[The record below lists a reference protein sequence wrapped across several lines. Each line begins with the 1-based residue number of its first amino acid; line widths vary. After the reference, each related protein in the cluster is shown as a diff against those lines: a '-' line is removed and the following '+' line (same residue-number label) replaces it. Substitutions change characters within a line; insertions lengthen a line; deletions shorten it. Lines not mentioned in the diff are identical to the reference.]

1 MRYTGAFWHIF
12 AISAILCFSCACGGC
27 MEAGEPENSSRLVVS
42 VTLAAQEELV
52 RSVGGDRVDVV
63 VLLPGYAD
71 PHSFEPQASQM
82 VNVSRSDLYFR
93 IGEGLLPFE
102 DRVVS
107 RLEGISGDLLV
118 VDTSEGIEL
127 ISDPEG
133 GEADP
138 HIWLSLRNAGMM
150 VDTICEALVSRDP
163 SGGEYYSANRDAYRA
178 RLDSLDNEMANDF
191 SEVRTRVFIVMHPA
205 WGYFARDYN
214 LTQLYIQA
222 GGKEAT
228 AQDLKDIIAVA
239 RAENIDTIFAEPQF
253 STRGAEMV
261 AREID
266 GRVEL
271 LDPMAP
277 GYLANMELAGEK
289 IRRSLQE

>member
-1 MRYTGAFWHIF
+1 MKDTGAFWQLFI
-12 AISAILCFSCACGGC
+12 ISAVLCFSCVCGGC
-27 MEAGEPENSSRLVVS
+27 MDSGEPEDSSRLVVS

-63 VLLPGYAD
+63 VLLPGNAD

-107 RLEGISGDLLV
+107 RLGGISGDLFV
-118 VDTSEGIEL
+118 VDTSQGIEF
-127 ISDPEG
+127 IRDTEG
-133 GEADP
+133 SGADP
-138 HIWLSLRNAGMM
+138 HTWLSLRNAGMM

-163 SGGEYYSANRDAYRA
+163 SGEEYYSANRDAYRA
-178 RLDSLDNEMANDF
+178 RLESLDNEIANDF
-191 SEVRTRVFIVMHPA
+191 SDVRTRVFIVMHPA

-214 LTQLYIQA
+214 LTQVYIQT

-228 AQDLKDIIAVA
+228 AQDLEDIIAVA
-239 RAENIDTIFAEPQF
+239 RSEKIDTIFAEPQF

-261 AREID
+261 AGEI
-266 GRVEL
+266 GARVEL

-277 GYLANMELAGEK
+277 GYLANMDLVAEK
-289 IRRSLQE
+289 IRRSMQE